1 MKKYTIGIDF
11 GTLSVRA
18 VMIDATNGVEIAEST
33 FEYPHK
39 VLDSHLPSGKKLAHA
54 SAFQH
59 PKDYLDGLQATV
71 KEVISLSGISPEE
84 VCGVAIDFTSC
95 TVLPIKKDGT
105 PLCFDE
111 KYADE
116 PHAYVKLWK
125 HHSAQPEA
133 DKINELAK
141 ARNEAWLKIYG
152 GKLSSEFLLPKV
164 FETLN
169 NAPSVYDEAY
179 TFMEA
184 GDWLSLILT
193 GKETRS
199 ISFAGFKA
207 AWVHGS
213 GYPSEDFLAA
223 LDPRLRTLFTEK
235 IDPRVTPIT
244 EDAGVLNAYGAKL
257 LGLMEGTPLSL
268 PIIDA
273 QSGVPALGVTNTGEV
288 ALILGTSG
296 CFIWHEEKELD
307 IPGLLG
313 YCYNAIVPE
322 YYTYEAGQACLGD
335 GFDWFVK
342 NCVPASYENE
352 AKEKGIGIHQLLREK
367 AIKLDVGESGVI
379 ALDWL
384 NGNRSVLCDSQLSG
398 MILGITLTTKPE
410 EIYRALIE
418 ATAFSTKM
426 IIDTAEAYGSSIK
439 TLCASGG
446 IALKDEMM
454 MQIYAD
460 VLGREIKVSSA
471 KQAGAYGSAVR
482 AAVSAGIYSD
492 IFKACEAL
500 AKPIKK
506 IYRPS
511 PTNHAK
517 YLKLYEEYKT
527 LHDYFGKGQN
537 NVMKNLRNI
546 GKN

>member
-1 MKKYTIGIDF
+1 MREH
-11 GTLSVRA
+11 S
-18 VMIDATNGVEIAEST
+18 S
-33 FEYPHK
+33 
-39 VLDSHLPSGKKLAHA
+39 
-54 SAFQH
+54 
-59 PKDYLDGLQATV
+59 LQ
-71 KEVISLSGISPEE
+71 
-84 VCGVAIDFTSC
+84 TSQSR
-95 TVLPIKKDGT
+95 L
-105 PLCFDE
+105 
-111 KYADE
+111 
-116 PHAYVKLWK
+116 
-125 HHSAQPEA
+125 Q
-133 DKINELAK
+133 DK
-141 ARNEAWLKIYG
+141 
-152 GKLSSEFLLPKV
+152 P
-164 FETLN
+164 
-169 NAPSVYDEAY
+169 
-179 TFMEA
+179 
-184 GDWLSLILT
+184 
-193 GKETRS
+193 
-199 ISFAGFKA
+199 
-207 AWVHGS
+207 
-213 GYPSEDFLAA
+213 
-223 LDPRLRTLFTEK
+223 
-235 IDPRVTPIT
+235 
-244 EDAGVLNAYGAKL
+244 
-257 LGLMEGTPLSL
+257 
-268 PIIDA
+268 
-273 QSGVPALGVTNTGEV
+273 
-288 ALILGTSG
+288 
-296 CFIWHEEKELD
+296 
-307 IPGLLG
+307 
-313 YCYNAIVPE
+313 
-322 YYTYEAGQACLGD
+322 
-335 GFDWFVK
+335 DWFVK

-367 AIKLDVGESGVI
+367 AVKLDVGESGVI

-511 PTNHAK
+511 PANHAK